1 MIYSNKKRVLAT
13 LLKRTRRPRKTKTC
27 QLKENGSL
35 YIQQQCKKRNFF
47 WYLISVLI
55 SQLIRKYGHFVKGK
69 NVYFALNEN
78 Y

>member
-35 YIQQQCKKRNFF
+35 YIQQQCKKKKLFF
-47 WYLISVLI
+47 WV
-55 SQLIRKYGHFVKGK
+55 F
-69 NVYFALNEN
+69 N
-78 Y
+78 